1 MQKTSSFL
9 LIETVVNKLKLKQ
22 HFDVIHSAENE
33 QKGKPDP
40 AVFLSTAKLLD
51 VNPENC
57 LVLEDSKAGMEA
69 GLNAKMRTVVIP
81 EKGTNPEWSSKAF
94 LKIDSLKDFKIEF
107 LS

>member
-1 MQKTSSFL
+1 M
-9 LIETVVNKLKLKQ
+9 
-22 HFDVIHSAENE
+22 
-33 QKGKPDP
+33 
-40 AVFLSTAKLLD
+40 
-51 VNPENC
+51 
-57 LVLEDSKAGMEA
+57 EDSKAGMEA